1 MRQYRLFRAHV
12 NFGTDSMLYPYDTQ
26 QPSLKL
32 QSLDYG
38 DDIIHLST
46 KTINNLNGLDPKLL
60 SVDTLE
66 SLTNIQA
73 RFQFI
78 NINQHQS
85 GHRVINDRCF
95 RNRHKH
101 ENYISNS
108 EWNWKSYSYNV
119 ETVTSVVRNNLQ
131 FSQLVITFD
140 MQRNDPFFSLTLF
153 VPILI
158 LTVLAPIGLILPGN
172 NKFYISTYL

>member
-1 MRQYRLFRAHV
+1 M
-12 NFGTDSMLYPYDTQ
+12 SPPY
-26 QPSLKL
+26 
-32 QSLDYG
+32 G
-38 DDIIHLST
+38 
-46 KTINNLNGLDPKLL
+46 
-60 SVDTLE
+60 
-66 SLTNIQA
+66 
-73 RFQFI
+73 
-78 NINQHQS
+78 
-85 GHRVINDRCF
+85 
-95 RNRHKH
+95 NRHKH

-131 FSQLVITFD
+131 FSQLVVTFD

-172 NKFYISTYL
+172 SRYYMNT